1 MKTEE
6 LAEKLESLILKKLA
20 VHEERMAFLFD
31 MIVALRDK
39 QTDPELRE
47 SLNSMKYVL
56 SGRPDCVNE
65 AAALISAQA
74 EEIARL
80 EEAAGELWDEAYS
93 EGACD
98 TAGWEKETSHA
109 VLQWLDK
116 EGDGFDIHHPDGN
129 TTDAVIQGLYDAKRS
144 GNLTELREAAAR
156 LRSMEEALAKIERW
170 FGEFPE
176 TGRVWPGGGGP
187 MSYGAA
193 FGSNGE
199 RDFMRAIARA
209 ALSGEQQ

>member
-1 MKTEE
+1 MTGT
-6 LAEKLESLILKKLA
+6 ESLILKKLA

-56 SGRPDCVNE
+56 SGRPDCVDE

-74 EEIARL
+74 AEIARL
-80 EEAAGELWDEAYS
+80 EEAAGEVWDEAYA
-93 EGACD
+93 EGAGD

-116 EGDGFDIHHPDGN
+116 EGDGFDINHPDGN
-129 TTDAVIQGLYDAKRS
+129 TTDAIIQGLYDAKRS
-144 GNLTELREAAAR
+144 GNLTELRQAAAR
-156 LRSMEEALAKIERW
+156 LRSMEEALKPFAVEGRAW
-170 FGEFPE
+170 RHEFE
-176 TGRVWPGGGGP
+176 ARGDCRIRIGRNDINEHFATGIL
-187 MSYGAA
+187 MSDFVRANAA
-193 FGSNGE
+193 
-199 RDFMRAIARA
+199 I
-209 ALSGEQQ
+209 SGEGQ